1 MATDNDFEDWALM
14 YTMNQIDGVLYLG
27 GIASTKKVD
36 DLRRANITTI
46 LSVISDKIPRE
57 DRISGITYYWV
68 QADDAEDEDLLTWFP
83 DMYAIIDRCVVSDTG
98 ILVHCAAGISRSS
111 TTVCSYLMKKRQNTY
126 EQIVQFVRSRRPIID
141 PNLGFVA
148 QLELWQEMGYRLDA
162 NSHRFRQYT
171 REIYFQRFPFK
182 MKKYFSRLRAAEN
195 MTQPLNLGQQYV
207 CKKCGERL
215 FHELHVL
222 KRSGGAIKGTCGYVF
237 IDPQPWMSELN
248 GSQTILD
255 RSPDQPIRC
264 QKCRQQVA
272 KCWTTPSAYQC
283 PCIDHSEFKQIRV
296 QMLDNTFSLKSK

>member
-27 GIASTKKVD
+27 GIAATKKVD

-83 DMYAIIDRCVVSDTG
+83 EMYDIIDRCVVSGTG

-141 PNLGFVA
+141 PNPGFVA

-162 NSHRFRQYT
+162 NSHRFRQYM

-182 MKKYFSRLRAAEN
+182 MKKYFSRLTAAEN

-222 KRSGGAIKGTCGYVF
+222 KRSGDAIKGTCGYVF

-248 GSQTILD
+248 GSQPILD
-255 RSPDQPIRC
+255 RSSDQPIRC
-264 QKCRQQVA
+264 QKCKQQVA

-283 PCIDHSEFKQIRV
+283 PCIDHSGFKQIRV
-296 QMLDNTFSLKSK
+296 QMLDN